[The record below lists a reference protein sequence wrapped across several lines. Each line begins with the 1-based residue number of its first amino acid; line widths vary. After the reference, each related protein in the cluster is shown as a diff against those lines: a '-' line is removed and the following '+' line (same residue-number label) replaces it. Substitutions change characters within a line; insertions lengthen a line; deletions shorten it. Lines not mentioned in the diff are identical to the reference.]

1 MCVTEKNVRSALQG
15 IKGVQ
20 SVDILPFADTYTL
33 TFQQGYVADE
43 KTIAEVFKGCAYN
56 GRRVEVKQEEE
67 FRKSLLASRPS
78 PTAPEDNPTTEG
90 RVALGQKLFFDAR
103 LSAHGKMSCATCHR
117 PEQAFAHPEA
127 MAPAGANGQ
136 RNPRNVPSLLNV
148 GYRAKLFLDGRAA
161 SLEEQALHPIQHPA
175 EMGMDLEALVRRLA
189 AMPEYAEEFRREFG
203 GPVTAAHLTK
213 ALAAYERTLLSKDTP
228 FDRFSRG
235 DEKALSASARRGFI
249 LFRDKAS
256 CITCHSG
263 PDFTDGAIR
272 NIGVG
277 WDGKAFKD
285 PGRAQATGRK
295 GDAGRFRVPPLRE
308 LRWTAPYMH
317 DGSLKTLAEVV
328 DYYAGGVPKDART
341 DLHQSGLVNLTLTD
355 QEKKDLV
362 SFLEALSSAR
372 PPAASGL
379 SRLGD

>member
-20 SVDILPFADTYTL
+20 SVNIAPFADVYTL
-33 TFQQGYVADE
+33 TFPKNFVADE

-56 GRRVEVKQEEE
+56 GRRVEVKTEEE
-67 FRKSLLASRPS
+67 FRKTVGERPR
-78 PTAPEDNPTTEG
+78 PAAPEDNPSTEG
-90 RVALGQKLFFDAR
+90 RVALGQKLFFDVR

-127 MAPAGANGQ
+127 MAPAGFNGQ
-136 RNPRNVPSLLNV
+136 RNPRNVPSLVNV
-148 GYRAKLFLDGRAA
+148 GYRTKLFLDGRTPT
-161 SLEEQALHPIQHPA
+161 LEEQALHPIQHPA
-175 EMGMDLEALVRRLA
+175 EMGMDTEALVRRLA
-189 AMPEYAEEFRREFG
+189 AIPEYAEAFRQEFG
-203 GPVTAAHLTK
+203 RAPTLADLTK
-213 ALAAYERTLLSKDTP
+213 ALASYQRTLLSKDTP
-228 FDRFSRG
+228 FDRFARG
-235 DEKALSASARRGFI
+235 EESALSESARRGFV

-263 PDFTDGAIR
+263 PDFSDGAIR

-285 PGRAQATGRK
+285 PGRAQSSGRK

-328 DYYAGGVPKDART
+328 DYYAGGVPKTART

-362 SFLEALSSAR
+362 SFLEALSSDR

-379 SRLGD
+379 TRLGD